1 MTNKLT
7 VVVALTAG
15 LLGGLLTRYI
25 APPVAFAQ
33 DKQAVTK
40 EVRAQSLTLV
50 DASDHALG
58 TFTAEPIGN
67 RMTINGRGMATPQ
80 TIIGPTRI
88 VLRDANGTEIWSA
101 GGGARIRPLLE
112 SSR

>member
-33 DKQAVTK
+33 DKPAVTK
-40 EVRAQSLTLV
+40 QVRAQSLTLV
-50 DASDHALG
+50 DASDRALG
-58 TFTAEPIGN
+58 TFTAEPISN
-67 RMTINGRGMATPQ
+67 IVTINPRGASPQ
-80 TIIGPTRI
+80 TFIGPTRI
-88 VLRDANGTEIWSA
+88 VLRDANGNEIWSA
-101 GGGARIRPLLE
+101 GGGARLRPLLE
-112 SSR
+112 SSK